1 VIAIGTSGFDYD
13 EWRGAFYPADLPKA
27 KFLEF
32 YADHFRALELNF
44 SYYRMPNA
52 KQLDSMLRRTGGAVT
67 FAIKAHR
74 SMTHER
80 TAGEGDLAA
89 FVEALAPLREAG
101 ALGAVLAQFPQSFH
115 QTEENR
121 GYLKRLVD
129 KVGPPFVVELRRAEW
144 ASPQILDWLERI
156 GAGFCCVDEPELPG
170 LMPPFAAAT
179 ASPGYVR
186 FHGRNASK
194 WYVHDRAEE
203 RYDYR
208 YDDRELAAWAPKI
221 LELERKAGDVL
232 VFFNNHFQGK
242 AVDGAKALERLL
254 NRTASGPPR
263 RARP

>member
-13 EWRGAFYPADLPKA
+13 DWRGAFYPAELPKTG
-27 KFLEF
+27 FLEF
-32 YADHFRALELNF
+32 YAEHFQALELNF
-44 SYYRMPNA
+44 SYYRMPTA
-52 KQLDSMLRRTGGAVT
+52 RQLDSMLRRTAGRVT
-67 FAIKAHR
+67 FAVKAHR

-80 TAGEGDLAA
+80 TAGDADLGA
-89 FVEALAPLREAG
+89 FEQALAPLRGAG
-101 ALGAVLAQFPQSFH
+101 VLGAVLAQFPQSFH

-129 KVGPPFVVELRRAEW
+129 RIGPPFVAELRRADW
-144 ASPQILDWLERI
+144 ATPPLLDWLGRI
-156 GAGFCCVDEPELPG
+156 GAGFCCVDEPELEG
-170 LMPPFAAAT
+170 LMPPLAAAT
-179 ASPGYVR
+179 AKPGYVR
-186 FHGRNASK
+186 FHGRNAAK

-208 YDDRELAAWAPKI
+208 YEDRELAAWVPKI

-242 AVDGAKALERLL
+242 AVDAAKGLERLL
-254 NRTASGPPR
+254 NRTAQDPPR